1 LQLIVTGSG
10 AGGGFPQ
17 WNCRCRFCSR
27 AWQGER
33 DLPRRTQASLAVSA
47 DGLHWTIV
55 NCSPDIREQIGATPR
70 LQPKTAPRGSPIAA
84 IALTGGEVD
93 QLGGLLS
100 LREKAPFA
108 LYASTS
114 VLELLSQNS
123 IFDVLDPRC
132 VSRHALIPGHAVF
145 LPGGLSVWPFLVPGK
160 PPLYDERKTQ
170 ERLGRKDFAIGLRLS
185 DANGKIVVH
194 IPSCASVDDELL
206 ADIGSPDLLF
216 FDGTLWT
223 DDEMIE
229 AGIGKKTGRD
239 MGHIP
244 LSGKHGSLAAL
255 SDLSCGRKYLVHV
268 NNTNPLNCPASPE
281 RKLAEAMGWTVAWD
295 GMEISL

>member
-1 LQLIVTGSG
+1 LHLIVTGSG

-17 WNCRCRFCSR
+17 WNCRCRFCAR
-27 AWQGER
+27 AWEGEQE
-33 DLPRRTQASLAVSA
+33 LPRRTQASLAVSA
-47 DGLHWTIV
+47 DGAHWTIV

-84 IALTGGEVD
+84 IVLTGGEVD

-100 LREKAPFA
+100 LRENASFV

-114 VLELLSQNS
+114 VLELLSRNS
-123 IFDVLDPRC
+123 IFDVLDRRC
-132 VSRHALIPGHAVF
+132 VLRHSLIPGQSAS

-160 PPLYDERKTQ
+160 PPLYDERKAPQ
-170 ERLGRKDFAIGLRLS
+170 NLGRSDLTLGLKLS
-185 DANGKIVVH
+185 DANGKSIVC

-206 ADIGSPDLLF
+206 DAIGTPDLIF
-216 FDGTLWT
+216 FDATLWT
-223 DDEMIE
+223 DDEMIK
-229 AGIGKKTGRD
+229 ADVGRKTGRD
-239 MGHIP
+239 MGHMA
-244 LSGKHGSLAAL
+244 LSGPEGSLAAL
-255 SDLSCGRKYLVHV
+255 APLSCDRKFLVHV

-281 RKLAEAMGWTVAWD
+281 RKLAEAAGWTVAWD